1 MKPGYAG
8 LFCYLDN
15 KYICY
20 MAKVIEINKTTSRS
34 QLDAA
39 LIKLPKKKAAID
51 LNKYFGKVQFGV
63 DGLEYQLKTRDEW
76 R

>member
-1 MKPGYAG
+1 
-8 LFCYLDN
+8 
-15 KYICY
+15 

-34 QLDAA
+34 QLDEA
-39 LIKLPKKKAAID
+39 LTKAPKKKAPID
-51 LNKYFGKVQFGV
+51 LNKYFGKISFGV